1 MKKILLAFFLILGF
15 VNVATAQRAGEVQG
29 RVLNEKGEG
38 IPFANV
44 VIFRNDIQVM
54 GTATDFEGFFSLK
67 PLEPGIYKLVASY
80 LGKNVEVDNLR
91 VDASKTTFLK
101 DIILSTAQT
110 LETVTVKYEEPPVD
124 VGKPESGHSRNREEI
139 ERMPKNNLA
148 GMIGNT
154 AMTYQGDDD
163 ELISIAGSR
172 GYGTK
177 YLIDGVDLTGL
188 VDLPNDA
195 VDQIEVLTGGVDAS
209 QGDFTGGVVN
219 ISTRG
224 PSNTTHGSLEYLTSE
239 YLDPFGY
246 NEARFSLLGPLTKQ
260 FAGTDSART
269 NLGYLLS
276 GKVIFEKES
285 DPPGIPI
292 YYVNDEKLAE
302 LKANPLVPSR
312 TGEGFNKATEFVRRE
327 DMVSSYVRRNNNDW
341 QANFFGKLDY
351 KPTLTTNF
359 TFGANYVHINNN
371 ANIRVYEMFNFEN
384 NPKVYSDDLRFYT
397 KFTQRFRTN
406 EKEESSGYTISSA
419 YYTIQLNYQ
428 YNQDIVED
436 RKHRRNPFEYGYIG
450 KFNTYREP
458 VYRYLLDSVTG
469 KEVFKLLGYRDTA
482 VTYEPGSA
490 NPVLA
495 RYTEQ
500 YYDLYDPLN
509 LTDVVL
515 GGGLRNGDFT
525 QSLYSYSMW
534 YNPGVPFTNYRN
546 SDNTQIGGRFDA
558 SVDLKKSTKDNIN
571 KHSIEFGFE
580 YEQRVERSYSVSPF
594 GLWGLARQS
603 TNFQLNNLDIANP
616 YFLVNGDT
624 ILYSEYEGEVGEFD
638 SIFYYRRYDQQDQTY
653 FDIKLR
659 EKLGIPVNSLEFIN
673 LDNIDPELLSLDM
686 FSPDQLLNVGNRVV
700 NARGYDYYGNRLKQ
714 APSFADF
721 FYDYVDNNGNGRFD
735 FGDYYT
741 RNIDAYRPIYTGAY
755 IQDRFNI
762 GRVLFR
768 VGLRVD
774 RFDANQMVLRDQ
786 YSLYAIRTVEE
797 VTSINGNPVDHPG
810 TVGDNFAVY
819 VDDRNNPSKILGYRD
834 GDTWYNAEGTQIT
847 DPAVIA
853 NQTTTGVIAPYLENP
868 TADIKDADNFDVDAS
883 FEDYTPQITVMPR
896 IAFSFPITETA
907 MFTAHYDVLTQRP
920 FGRNG
925 ATPFNYYFLEELAID
940 GVIPNPNLK
949 PEKTI
954 NYQLGFQQALS
965 DKSALKISAY
975 YREMRDMMQVTRIL
989 YAYPTDYT
997 TYGNVD
1003 FGTVKG
1009 LNIKYDLIRRVK
1021 NIRFTGAYTLQF
1033 ASGTGSNTTSQ
1044 LGLINAGQP
1053 NLRTIVPLNNDVRH
1067 QFFLDLDYRFASGKA
1082 YTGPRVNGKPIFE
1095 NAGILLQLRART
1107 GEPFT
1112 RQVLPTPTAMFG
1124 VASRSA
1130 LLGSINGSRLPFNFK
1145 VDLAMDKDI
1154 PLTTGN
1160 RPMFVNVYLKVQNL
1174 LNTRIVR
1181 GVYRYTGSPTDD
1193 GYLSAPLAE
1202 EVINAQVD
1210 QIAFMDQ
1217 YSVKMR
1223 SPGNFALPRRVQL
1236 GVKLKF

>member
-1 MKKILLAFFLILGF
+1 MKKILLAFFIILGF
-15 VNVATAQRAGEVQG
+15 IKVATAQRAGEVQG

-44 VIFRNDIQVM
+44 VIFRNDIQIM

-67 PLEPGIYKLVASY
+67 PLEPGVYKLIASY

-124 VGKPESGHSRNREEI
+124 VGKPESGHARNREEI

-148 GMIGNT
+148 GIIGNT

-195 VDQIEVLTGGVDAS
+195 IDQVEILTGGVDAS

-224 PSNTTHGSLEYLTSE
+224 PSNSTHGSLEYLTSE

-351 KPTLTTNF
+351 KPTLMTNF

-397 KFTQRFRTN
+397 KFTQRFRTS

-450 KFNTYREP
+450 KFNTFREP
-458 VYRYLLDSVTG
+458 VYRYRLDSVTG

-616 YFLVNGDT
+616 YYLVNGDT
-624 ILYSEYEGEVGEFD
+624 IHYSEYQGEVGELD

-686 FSPDQLLNVGNRVV
+686 FSPDQLLNGGNRVV
-700 NARGYDYYGNRLKQ
+700 NARGYDYYGNRLTQ

-883 FEDYTPQITVMPR
+883 FEDYTPQVTVMPR

-1082 YTGPRVNGKPIFE
+1082 YTGPRVNGKAIFE

-1145 VDLAMDKDI
+1145 VDLAVDKDI
-1154 PLTTGN
+1154 PVTTGK

-1223 SPGNFALPRRVQL
+1223 NPGNFALPRRVQL
-1236 GVKLKF
+1236 GVKFKF

>member
-1 MKKILLAFFLILGF
+1 MKKFLLAFIIILAF
-15 VNVATAQRAGEVQG
+15 MKVATAQRAGEIQG

-44 VIFRNDIQVM
+44 VVFRNDIQVM

-67 PLEPGIYKLVASY
+67 PLEPGKYKLIASY
-80 LGKNVEVDNLR
+80 LGKNVEVNNIS
-91 VDASKTTFLK
+91 VGASKTTFLK
-101 DIILSTAQT
+101 DIVISTAQT
-110 LETVTVKYEEPPVD
+110 LNTVTVKYEEPPVD
-124 VGKPESGHSRNREEI
+124 VGKPETGDSKDREEI

-148 GMIGNT
+148 GIIGNT

-177 YLIDGVDLTGL
+177 YLIDGVDLTGI

-195 VDQIEVLTGGVDAS
+195 VDRVEILTGGVDAS

-219 ISTRG
+219 VSTRG
-224 PSNTTHGSLEYLTSE
+224 PSNALHGSAEYLTSQ

-246 NEARFSLLGPLTKQ
+246 SEGRFSLLGPITKQ

-269 NLGYLLS
+269 NLGFLIS
-276 GKVIFEKES
+276 GKFIYEKES

-292 YYVNDEKLAE
+292 YYVNDSKLEE
-302 LKANPLVPSR
+302 LKANPLVSSR
-312 TGEGFNKATEFVRRE
+312 TGEGFNKATEFIYKE
-327 DMVSSYVRRNNNDW
+327 DLVSSYVRKNNDDW

-351 KPTLTTNF
+351 KPSLTTNL
-359 TFGANYVHINNN
+359 TFGANYFHSNNN
-371 ANIRVYEMFNFEN
+371 ANIRVFEMFNSEN
-384 NPKVYSDDLRFYT
+384 NPKVYSDDLRLYT
-397 KFTQRFRTN
+397 KFTQRFRTA
-406 EKEESSGYTISSA
+406 EKEETSGYSISSA
-419 YYTIQLNYQ
+419 YYTIQINYQ

-436 RKHRRNPFEYGYIG
+436 RNHRRNPFEYGYIG
-450 KFNTYREP
+450 KFNTLREP
-458 VYRYLLDSVTG
+458 VYFYADDSVTG
-469 KEVFKLLGYRDTA
+469 KQAFKLFGYRDTA
-482 VTYEPGSA
+482 VTFVPGTA
-490 NPVLA
+490 NPVLS

-500 YYDLYDPLN
+500 YYDVYDPAS

-534 YNPGVPFTNYRN
+534 YNPGVPYTNYNN
-546 SDNTQIGGRFDA
+546 SDNTQFGGRFDA
-558 SVDLKKSTKDNIN
+558 SVDLKKSTKDQIN

-580 YEQRVERSYSVSPF
+580 YEQRVERSYSVSPY
-594 GLWGLARQS
+594 GLWGLARQA
-603 TNFQLNNLDIANP
+603 TNFHLNNLDVANP
-616 YFLVNGDT
+616 YYLVNGDT
-624 ILYSEYEGEVGEFD
+624 IHYTQYQGEVGEFD

-659 EKLGIPVNSLEFIN
+659 EKLGIPINSLEYIN

-686 FSPDQLLNVGNRVV
+686 FSPDQLINGGNRVV
-700 NARGYDYYGNRLKQ
+700 STRGYDYYGNKLSQ

-721 FYDYVDNNGNGRFD
+721 FYDYVDNNGNGQFD

-741 RNIDAYRPIYTGAY
+741 RNLDAYRPIYTGAY

-774 RFDANQMVLRDQ
+774 RFDANQKVLRDQ
-786 YSLYAIRTVEE
+786 YSLYPIRTVEE
-797 VTSINGNPVDHPG
+797 VTTINGNTVNHPS
-810 TVGDNFAVY
+810 TVGNNFAVY
-819 VDDRNNPSKILGYRD
+819 VDDKNNPSRILGYRD
-834 GDTWYNAEGTQIT
+834 GNTWYNAEGTQIT
-847 DPAVIA
+847 DPGVIA
-853 NQTTTGVIAPYLENP
+853 NQTTTGVIAPYLVDP
-868 TADIKDADNFDVDAS
+868 TANIKDPDNFDVDAS
-883 FEDYTPQITVMPR
+883 FQDYNPQFTVMPR

-920 FGRNG
+920 ISRNE
-925 ATPFNYYFLEELAID
+925 ATPYHYYYLEELAID

-1009 LNIKYDLIRRVK
+1009 LTIKYDLIRRVK

-1067 QFFLDLDYRFASGKA
+1067 QFLLDLDYRFASGKD
-1082 YTGPRVNGKPIFE
+1082 YDGPRVNGKPIFE
-1095 NAGILLQLRART
+1095 NAGLLIQMRART
-1107 GEPFT
+1107 GEPYT
-1112 RQVLPTPTAMFG
+1112 RQSNPTPTAMFG
-1124 VASRSA
+1124 VASRST

-1154 PLTTGN
+1154 AISGGKK
-1160 RPMFVNVYLKVQNL
+1160 PMFVNVYLKVQNL
-1174 LNTRIVR
+1174 LNSRIVR
-1181 GVYRYTGSPTDD
+1181 GVYRYTGSPSDD
-1193 GYLSAPLAE
+1193 GYLSSPLAQ
-1202 EVINAQVD
+1202 EVISAQVD
-1210 QIAFMDQ
+1210 QRAFMDQ
-1217 YSVKMR
+1217 YTIKMMN
-1223 SPGNFALPRRVQL
+1223 PGNYALPRRVQL